1 MAPFLLCQTQMNLES
16 LLTLA
21 QAIADAASGAL
32 AKAATAIEGL
42 LKANP
47 NDVDARETLAE
58 IVGNQGR
65 RDLEIGIL
73 AEILQ
78 EHPDRWATADSLLR
92 SLQAEGR
99 DAEAKEFAAGFLLA
113 NPDNQEALNRCIA
126 LGVDTASL
134 TAI

>member
-1 MAPFLLCQTQMNLES
+1 M
-16 LLTLA
+16 
-21 QAIADAASGAL
+21 
-32 AKAATAIEGL
+32 
-42 LKANP
+42 
-47 NDVDARETLAE
+47 
-58 IVGNQGR
+58 GNQGR

-113 NPDNQEALNRCIA
+113 NPDNQEALDRCIA

-134 TAI
+134 SAI